1 MADLQYVEDFQELQR
16 ALTEFYHG
24 EYSFVPGALPP
35 DQYAK
40 FANAAGYH
48 AYVDANGNLAGY
60 RKPLRLRLLE
70 SPSGLSAAE
79 KINSNVQSG
88 TAASSN
94 TVAVEV
100 PVTTSLNESG
110 EVVTEVNKVT
120 KFTNGVKGLLNT
132 PISGTVGPAI
142 AAASAGI
149 ALGKA
154 IDGAIYHLG
163 NAFGLNP
170 PESLDPA
177 TWASITAD
185 MSDQGLEGL
194 EKWGFNFIF
203 GINDDG
209 SVQAY
214 MDQDALAYWARYAQ
228 QEGWFNTGANVT
240 NAGDVNGVPIPA
252 GIPVYMGT
260 ASDGYGDVSDRGHT
274 LYLDGTV
281 GSTADNNAI
290 RIGSDTQGLN
300 IRYTFYTS
308 PSHTMTQLLIASA
321 ENPSGNTFTL
331 AHVTDKN
338 KWSSNGVMS
347 VTRTNID
354 NKQVSAG
361 TINAFQSS
369 PAGVALAED
378 IGYLTLGWYLIYGSI
393 SKSTAVDGVSTID
406 GATLPDL
413 STSPDQKTAL
423 QTLQQTY
430 PDLWN
435 NRVEQT
441 VVQPDGSVRTIT
453 YVPVGMPTG
462 GEGLSPTTT
471 GASQTQT
478 QVKPDTATNSQV
490 ATLIKVITDS
500 LTKPQE
506 QTQTKPDTLN
516 PYTNPPGT
524 GEGDTPEVPP
534 PTGQA
539 SSLYAI
545 YNPTLAELNNFGAW
559 LWSADFIDQIKK
571 LFNDPMQAIIGLH
584 KIYATP
590 ATSGKQNIKVGYLDS
605 GCPANV
611 VAEQYTTINCGT
623 VNCAEY
629 FGNVFDYSPYTS
641 IELYLPFIGIVSLDN
656 ADVMRSSISVVY
668 HVDVLTGACLAEVK
682 VQRDN
687 AGGTLY
693 QYAGNAAVQ
702 LPISAGSYIGVL
714 ANVAG
719 VASSIAGGFAS
730 GGALGAVAG
739 GIIGTVS
746 HTGGVNIEHSGSFS
760 GNAGAMGGK
769 IPYLIISRP
778 QMQLADNYQDYV
790 GNPSNATVSLGSC
803 SGWVQ
808 VKEVH
813 LESISAT
820 GGELRAIENML
831 KGGVLI

>member
-1 MADLQYVEDFQELQR
+1 MADLKYVEDFQELQG

-24 EYSFVPGALPP
+24 EYSFVPGALPT

-70 SPSGLSAAE
+70 SQSGLSAAE

-94 TVAVEV
+94 TVAVEI

-154 IDGAIYHLG
+154 IDGTIYHLG

-177 TWASITAD
+177 TWGSITSD

-194 EKWGFNFIF
+194 SKWGFNFIF

-209 SVQAY
+209 SAQAY
-214 MDQDALAYWARYAQ
+214 MDQDALAYWARWLQNEQFFEDHTSMKEIPQSFPNALKSITSWNIGIPRATY
-228 QEGWFNTGANVT
+228 T
-240 NAGDVNGVPIPA
+240 NKNGVIIKFTSGA
-252 GIPVYMGT
+252 GNDGEGVTVLAYDSSNQEYEVIT
-260 ASDGYGDVSDRGHT
+260 ASPTYHYINSYKYDNRTVYYASGSSGFRYSTPPVSVT
-274 LYLDGTV
+274 PEPTV
-281 GSTADNNAI
+281 GISY
-290 RIGSDTQGLN
+290 SDFNKYRSQIAWLIVYNTVTTGLPGISN
-300 IRYTFYTS
+300 
-308 PSHTMTQLLIASA
+308 L
-321 ENPSGNTFTL
+321 EN
-331 AHVTDKN
+331 
-338 KWSSNGVMS
+338 
-347 VTRTNID
+347 
-354 NKQVSAG
+354 
-361 TINAFQSS
+361 
-369 PAGVALAED
+369 
-378 IGYLTLGWYLIYGSI
+378 
-393 SKSTAVDGVSTID
+393 
-406 GATLPDL
+406 ATLPDL
-413 STSPDQKTAL
+413 SNATNQESAL

-506 QTQTKPDTLN
+506 QTQTKPETLN

-813 LESISAT
+813 LENISAT
-820 GGELRAIENML
+820 GDELRSIENML
-831 KGGVLI
+831 KGGVLV